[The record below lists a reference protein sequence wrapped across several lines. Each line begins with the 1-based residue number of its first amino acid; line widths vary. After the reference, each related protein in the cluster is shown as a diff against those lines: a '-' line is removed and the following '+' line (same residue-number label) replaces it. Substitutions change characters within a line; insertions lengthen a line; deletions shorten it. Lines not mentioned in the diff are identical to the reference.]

1 MAEKQLVLAEIN
13 NFLISFKHLLA
24 GSQMGFWLW
33 KSELFS
39 QGLGTSLFDNDDFLV
54 CGHPFEQIDI
64 ELEPVHCSM
73 KKFSSLVH
81 PDDAKVI
88 SENLRNVLSGNLN
101 SYTLRYRILN
111 RRGKYIG
118 FCIRGYILLSP
129 VNHQPMAIYGSAEI
143 VAQPAAQ
150 PGGTTGA
157 RAEQGHVT
165 YEVFQAQ
172 EDIARLNTALPADT
186 RLMLWQWHSDK
197 AGNSMGSKDFTKGML
212 SGPESFLSN
221 LGYAASKTIS
231 ALEFCEQLIYP
242 DDLTRFTN
250 AIEATFTHDTPFDC
264 TYRLQSKSGAVVW
277 VHVLGQVKRCN
288 NGLPLHMYGTIES
301 VQEDNKAAMLLMKE
315 VDNEKSLSSLRLNT
329 LYAVS
334 HDLANPLAAVKFAA
348 RLGKGIS
355 KEAANYQERVHQQFD
370 RVLEGA
376 ERMGRLIEDSV
387 TLARVSSTRE
397 FKQEDLRLQVEVRHW
412 VDTLCQQ
419 HKKQASDVLVDVQP
433 EVIIH
438 NVPLL
443 PMSNMLSNLIGNAI
457 KYTPDTGAKVRISYS
472 LTEQGRKHRIIIED
486 EGIGVPEKLR
496 EELFK
501 PFNRGDNVAHIKGRG
516 LGLAIVKKSIELL
529 AGTVRTE
536 HLPQGTRFT
545 VDLPNKDFS
554 PWQITDSP

>member
-13 NFLISFKHLLA
+13 NFLISFKHLLE

-54 CGHPFEQIDI
+54 CGHPFEQLDL
-64 ELEPVHCSM
+64 ELDPVRCSM
-73 KKFSSLVH
+73 KKFSSMVH
-81 PDDAKVI
+81 PEDAKVI
-88 SENLRNVLSGNLN
+88 SENLRNVLTGKLN
-101 SYTLRYRILN
+101 CYSLRYRVLN
-111 RRGKYIG
+111 RQGKYIS
-118 FCIRGYILLSP
+118 FSIRGYILLSP
-129 VNHQPMAIYGSAEI
+129 VNNQPMAIYGSAE
-143 VAQPAAQ
+143 VVP
-150 PGGTTGA
+150 TTLNPHDA
-157 RAEQGHVT
+157 PNLKTTHTPVT
-165 YEVFQAQ
+165 YEVLQAQ

-186 RLMLWQWHSDK
+186 RLVLWQWHAENASN
-197 AGNSMGSKDFTKGML
+197 GIGSSQFLQGTL

-221 LGYAASKTIS
+221 LGYPASRTMK
-231 ALEFCEQLIYP
+231 AVDFCKLLIYP
-242 DDLTRFTN
+242 DDLTRFNN
-250 AIEATFTHDTPFDC
+250 AIQDTFTHDTPFDC
-264 TYRLQSKSGAVVW
+264 TYRLQHKAGDVIW
-277 VHVLGQVKRCN
+277 VQVLGQVKRCN
-288 NGLPLHMYGTIES
+288 NGLPLHMVGTIES

-315 VDNEKSLSSLRLNT
+315 VGNEKSVSSLRLNT

-348 RLGKGIS
+348 RLGKGIP
-355 KEAANYQERVHQQFD
+355 KETANYKERIHQQFD

-387 TLARVSSTRE
+387 TLARVCNTRE
-397 FKQEDLRLQVEVRHW
+397 FKQEDLRLQGEVLHW
-412 VDTLCQQ
+412 VGTLCQQ
-419 HKKQASDVLVDVQP
+419 HKKNPEDVLIDVQP

-438 NVPLL
+438 NIPLL

-457 KYTPDTGAKVRISYS
+457 KYTPVEGAKVRISYS

-496 EELFK
+496 EELFQ

-516 LGLAIVKKSIELL
+516 LGLAIVKKSVELL
-529 AGTVRTE
+529 EGSVRTD

-545 VDLPNKDFS
+545 VELPNKDFS